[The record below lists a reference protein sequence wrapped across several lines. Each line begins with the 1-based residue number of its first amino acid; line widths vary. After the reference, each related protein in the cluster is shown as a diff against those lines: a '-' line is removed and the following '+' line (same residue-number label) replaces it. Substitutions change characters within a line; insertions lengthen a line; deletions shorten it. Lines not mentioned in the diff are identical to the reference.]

1 LSSLSFFF
9 KYQNEDYETAQSK
22 KDKMELYRTETYKQL
37 QVLNLLDV
45 VIVSKRKKNDLIDVF
60 FLNDSFRLFF
70 SSSSFINV
78 KEGGQGTEFLKRLQE
93 IENNEQQ
100 QQDDFNQEVDIF
112 QCNHIPMCCT
122 NSNYTVIELCNE
134 HYSFNHHYLRA

>member
-1 LSSLSFFF
+1 
-9 KYQNEDYETAQSK
+9 
-22 KDKMELYRTETYKQL
+22 MELYRTETYKQL

-122 NSNYTVIELCNE
+122 NSNYTVTVMNCVMSIIHLIIIICVLNLFTFISLKKYK
-134 HYSFNHHYLRA
+134 H